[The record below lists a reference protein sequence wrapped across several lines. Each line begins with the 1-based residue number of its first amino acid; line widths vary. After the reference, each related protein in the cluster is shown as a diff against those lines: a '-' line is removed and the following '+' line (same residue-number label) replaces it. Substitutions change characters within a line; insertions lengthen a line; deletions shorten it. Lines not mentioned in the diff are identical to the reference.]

1 MMGSVD
7 RRWWIVDRSE
17 AVAVMVA
24 TLLMAGCGGGG
35 GEGGADN
42 TVPMDAF
49 DGTVVPDPGKDASG
63 QETTPTVVMP
73 VFDPAQDDYFAL
85 PFPGDQRFEADGT
98 LDLADFPNPANVGL
112 LDTVLGVAEDVLDGF
127 SVVQVAYFPF
137 DGPLDTSGLPDTW
150 VPGDPSMALQMVDVT
165 EGSTYGDRIPLTWE
179 FRADEG
185 LYYAANTLMIR
196 PLWGYVLEEG
206 HTYAALATSDLQGE
220 DGGVVEPAP
229 AFLEA
234 LDGTLTG
241 HDDLVTSL
249 APLKALMDEEPE
261 LSGRVVT
268 GTVFTVGTPSAELR
282 RIREFLWTS
291 ADPPEM
297 DPDTLSY
304 KEAITDISF
313 YKYYGRYTAPNFLE
327 GTPPY
332 DEKGGFVFDAGG
344 NPVVQAQES
353 LQYALIIP
361 KKMDMPPD
369 GWPIVIYSHGTGGS
383 FQSFIN
389 NPGINLAKEGLAVI
403 GINQPLHGD
412 RADPP
417 LPKDILELYS
427 FNFIN
432 VYAGRTVQR
441 QSVPDN
447 VSLLR
452 MIEAGNLVVPK
463 AISGADREEKFD
475 PDRVLFFGHS
485 QGGLTGGML
494 FGVEDHLDGG
504 VISGAG
510 GGMPMTLVLRKDPI
524 DLKVFVG
531 EALEIDDPTEM
542 TEFHPVL
549 TVLQM
554 LVDATD
560 PIAYGGSWFDFD
572 ATDPLAGPRNVMM
585 TEGMKDM
592 QTPSAT
598 AEALASAAGI
608 PLLKPFLHNP
618 DGMKAMG
625 ISPLDLPVSQ
635 NIDAADGSKATGF
648 LAQFDTDKPEDGHFV
663 VFDSNVAQDYYREF
677 MRTLAYDGVA
687 KVSQ

>member
-1 MMGSVD
+1 MRLVVD
-7 RRWWIVDRSE
+7 RLVSVAGLITVIVL
-17 AVAVMVA
+17 
-24 TLLMAGCGGGG
+24 TGCGGGG
-35 GEGGADN
+35 GGTDDN
-42 TVPMDAF
+42 GTQDAF

-63 QETTPTVVMP
+63 PETTATVVTP
-73 VFDPAQDDYFAL
+73 VFDPASGDFFTL
-85 PFPGDQRFEADGT
+85 PFPGDQRVRADGT
-98 LDLADFPNPANVGL
+98 LNLADFPNPSNVGL

-150 VPGDPSMALQMVDVT
+150 VPGDPTIALQMVDVT
-165 EGSTYGDRIPLTWE
+165 EGSTYGERVPLIWE

-185 LYYAANTLMIR
+185 LYYAANTLMFR
-196 PLWGYVLEEG
+196 PLWGCVLEEG
-206 HTYAALATSDLQGE
+206 HTYAALATSDLQGA

-234 LDGTLTG
+234 LDGTLAG
-241 HDDLVTSL
+241 YDDLVTSL
-249 APLKALMDEEPE
+249 APLKGLLDKEPD
-261 LSGRVVT
+261 LAGRVVT
-268 GTVFTVGTPSAELR
+268 GTVFTVGAPSAELR
-282 RIREFLWTS
+282 KIREYLWTS
-291 ADPPEM
+291 TDPPEM
-297 DPDTLSY
+297 DPDSLAY
-304 KEAITDISF
+304 HEAVTDISF
-313 YKYYGRYTAPNFLE
+313 YRYTGRYTAPNFLE

-332 DEKGGFVFDAGG
+332 NEKGGFVFDAGG
-344 NPVVQAQES
+344 DPVVQADES
-353 LQYALIIP
+353 MKYALIVP

-369 GWPIVIYSHGTGGS
+369 GWPIVVYSHGTGGD
-383 FQSFIN
+383 FDSFIK

-412 RADPP
+412 RAN
-417 LPKDILELYS
+417 LPKEILELYS

-447 VSLLR
+447 ISLLR

-463 AISGADREEKFD
+463 ETSGADREEKFD
-475 PDRVLFFGHS
+475 PSRIMFFGHS

-494 FGVEDHLDGG
+494 FGVEDHFDGG

-560 PIAYGGSWFDFD
+560 PIAYGESWFDFD
-572 ATDPLAGPRNVMM
+572 TADPMAGPRNVMM
-585 TEGMKDM
+585 TEGMLDM

-608 PLLKPFLHNP
+608 PLLKPFWHNP
-618 DGMKAMG
+618 DGMKAKG
-625 ISPLDLPVSQ
+625 ITPMDLPVSQ
-635 NIDAADGSKATGF
+635 NIDAGNGAKATGF

-663 VFDSNVAQDYYREF
+663 VFDSEVAQAYYREF
-677 MRTLAYDGVA
+677 LRTLAYDGIA
-687 KVSQ
+687 TVSQ